1 MTPHVADIQAAVC
14 ERYGLSHLDM
24 VSNRNGRTFARPRQL
39 AMYLARELTPA
50 STTMIGELFGR
61 RDHSTVIHACKT
73 IAALIERDQGLAE
86 VVAELRGRL
95 SNPGQTMLP
104 LNQAC

>member
-14 ERYGLSHLDM
+14 ERFGLSRIDM
-24 VSNRNGRTFARPRQL
+24 LSHRNARAVARPRQI
-39 AMYLARELTPA
+39 AMFLARELTPA

-61 RDHSTVIHACKT
+61 RDHATVIHACKT
-73 IAALIERDQGLAE
+73 IAALIERDHDLAE

-95 SNPGQTMLP
+95 SNPGQTTLP
-104 LNQAC
+104 LNQP